1 MDPYDMNTRIPD
13 EILKIPGRLT
23 KYDRDEI
30 HAARKAGIPVKQLA
44 KEYRRT
50 PATIQKILRQ
60 ERSKGFTLVEL
71 LIILAFIVA
80 LVSILFAG
88 INLARGTKQSA
99 ATQSVEQNLGS
110 WNRISSTWSIYY
122 TVVDIHGQRFVVFDK
137 RTDAGNIVVL
147 PFESVELPAEAPDGQ
162 IERTTATNH

>member
-13 EILKIPGRLT
+13 EILNIPGRLT
-23 KYDRDEI
+23 RYDRDEI

-50 PATIQKILRQ
+50 PATIQKILR
-60 ERSKGFTLVEL
+60 SKGFTLVEF

-88 INLARGTKQSA
+88 INLARGTKQPV

-122 TVVDIHGQRFVVFDK
+122 TVVDIHGQRFVIFDK

-162 IERTTATNH
+162 TERVTPTNH